1 MNQYINKFILLF
13 KVILYKFSLNLK
25 VDVVI
30 SLGPACRPVFYI
42 KKAKLRKEAFPFD
55 WFSGFTLDDFITL
68 TENNFE
74 KFFTDVIDNT
84 ENKLKTHS
92 DIKHRQLAEK
102 NSNINSFHHF
112 PLELTAEE
120 YYPEFIAKIR
130 KRNKRMHER
139 IKASK
144 KILFITN
151 RDEPFEHFVK
161 FLKRMQERFPGKEFV
176 FLNIR
181 NSENKYKKIID
192 ISKTLKIIECGFKDV
207 HEDGSGSKNPNRWM
221 GNRQEWKAIVYSI
234 SLTN

>member
-1 MNQYINKFILLF
+1 MKELINKFILLF
-13 KVILYKFSLNLK
+13 KVILYKFSLHLK
-25 VDVVI
+25 VDAVI

-55 WFSGFTLDDFITL
+55 WFNGFSLDDFITL

-84 ENKLKTHS
+84 ENKLKT
-92 DIKHRQLAEK
+92 
-102 NSNINSFHHF
+102 NSNIKYRQLNDKKNNISSLHHF
-112 PLELTAEE
+112 PLDITPEE

-130 KRNKRMHER
+130 KRNKRMQER
-139 IKASK
+139 IKSSK

-151 RDEPFEHFVK
+151 RDEPFEHFEK
-161 FLKRMQERFPGKEFV
+161 FLKQMQERFPQKEFV

-181 NSENKYKKIID
+181 NSKNKYKRTID
-192 ISKTLKIIECGFKDV
+192 ISNSLKIIEFGFEDI
-207 HEDGSGSKNPNRWM
+207 HEDGSDNKNPNWWM

>member
-1 MNQYINKFILLF
+1 MKELINKFILLF
-13 KVILYKFSLNLK
+13 KVILYKFSLHLK
-25 VDVVI
+25 VDAVI
-30 SLGPACRPVFYI
+30 SLGPACRPVFFI

-112 PLELTAEE
+112 PLDITPEE

-130 KRNKRMHER
+130 KRNKRMLER

-151 RDEPFEHFVK
+151 RDEPFEHFEK
-161 FLKRMQERFPGKEFV
+161 FLKQMQERFPQKEFI

-181 NSENKYKKIID
+181 NSKNKYKRTID
-192 ISKTLKIIECGFKDV
+192 ISKTLKIIECGFKDI

>member
-30 SLGPACRPVFYI
+30 SLGPSCRPVFYI

-55 WFSGFTLDDFITL
+55 WFSGFILDDFITL

-130 KRNKRMHER
+130 KRNKRMLER

-181 NSENKYKKIID
+181 NSKNKYKRTID
-192 ISKTLKIIECGFKDV
+192 ISNSLKIIELGFEDI
-207 HEDGSGSKNPNRWM
+207 HEDGSDNNNPNWWM